1 MNISLERKFKR
12 DSHGKCP
19 SNLISMLSTE
29 VSFFFFSFHRNLT
42 RIPSPLLSENLTERW
57 DFFFLISVSGRIG
70 GKILSP
76 LLVFTCQR
84 ESNHFWKDSRS
95 PLCAPG
101 IYTLPLGKKSS
112 NITVNVASSLPSLPS
127 LGLACTPIK
136 SFTDNRVHTGW
147 LGNNRSGQTFIRSD
161 GTIVLK
167 SVRIII
173 KYPDSAVLSRIVLS
187 SFDFPTLF
195 TRGAGR
201 VDGKLK
207 WKLRENWGGSG
218 GLVFLFSK

>member
-1 MNISLERKFKR
+1 MQKKKKRKYHTTVNISLERKFKR

-112 NITVNVASSLPSLPS
+112 NITVNAASSLPSPLSGSRAPQLKVLPIT
-127 LGLACTPIK
+127 GCTPGDLET
-136 SFTDNRVHTGW
+136 TDPAK
-147 LGNNRSGQTFIRSD
+147 L
-161 GTIVLK
+161 L
-167 SVRIII
+167 
-173 KYPDSAVLSRIVLS
+173 SAPMKR
-187 SFDFPTLF
+187 
-195 TRGAGR
+195 
-201 VDGKLK
+201 
-207 WKLRENWGGSG
+207 
-218 GLVFLFSK
+218 

>member
-101 IYTLPLGKKSS
+101 IYTPPLGKKSS
-112 NITVNVASSLPSLPS
+112 NITVNAASSLPSSSSSPPSPLSGSRAPQLKVLPITE
-127 LGLACTPIK
+127 CTPGDLET
-136 SFTDNRVHTGW
+136 TDPAK
-147 LGNNRSGQTFIRSD
+147 L
-161 GTIVLK
+161 L
-167 SVRIII
+167 
-173 KYPDSAVLSRIVLS
+173 SAPMKR
-187 SFDFPTLF
+187 
-195 TRGAGR
+195 
-201 VDGKLK
+201 
-207 WKLRENWGGSG
+207 
-218 GLVFLFSK
+218 

>member
-29 VSFFFFSFHRNLT
+29 VSFFFPPQFNANPFS
-42 RIPSPLLSENLTERW
+42 SPLRKLDRTLG
-57 DFFFLISVSGRIG
+57 FFFLISVSGRKIG

-76 LLVFTCQR
+76 LLVFMCQR

-101 IYTLPLGKKSS
+101 IYTPPLGKKSS

-173 KYPDSAVLSRIVLS
+173 KYPDSAVLSRIVSS